1 MRVSD
6 NLLVMI
12 TPRRLLHLHTL
23 AAHGHFGRAAKAL
36 NISQPA
42 LSKSIQALEE
52 ELGVAL
58 LQRNRG
64 MVILTLFGDMVLK
77 RGKLLLTA
85 EEDLRREIDLLA
97 GCNAGSLKVALG
109 PYPSVISGYRAIAR
123 LSARHPKLRITV
135 HVAGWREVARQ
146 VLTRTVDLGIAEIGD
161 LGNEEELASEPLGR
175 HRGYMFCRPG
185 HPLMDGGPVSLSQAL
200 AFPWVGTRVPARIA
214 ERFPRPVDGA
224 GAIDPLTG
232 DFVPAMEIDV
242 PMQIAEL
249 VANSDALAM
258 GTLKMLDA
266 DLLAGRVS
274 ILPMTQP
281 EIRANYGVMYL
292 KARSLSPAATAFMS
306 EIRAVEAEVIAL
318 ETAITERYFPSGQP
332 GSPAG

>member
-1 MRVSD
+1 
-6 NLLVMI
+6 L
-12 TPRRLLHLHTL
+12 P
-23 AAHGHFGRAAKAL
+23 
-36 NISQPA
+36 
-42 LSKSIQALEE
+42 
-52 ELGVAL
+52 
-58 LQRNRG
+58 
-64 MVILTLFGDMVLK
+64 
-77 RGKLLLTA
+77 
-85 EEDLRREIDLLA
+85 
-97 GCNAGSLKVALG
+97 
-109 PYPSVISGYRAIAR
+109 
-123 LSARHPKLRITV
+123 
-135 HVAGWREVARQ
+135 
-146 VLTRTVDLGIAEIGD
+146 
-161 LGNEEELASEPLGR
+161 
-175 HRGYMFCRPG
+175 
-185 HPLMDGGPVSLSQAL
+185 QAL

-318 ETAITERYFPSGQP
+318 ETAITERCFPSGQP